1 MTMTYHEGRF
11 QRKRAIITGASKG
24 IGRATAIR
32 FAQEG
37 GRAAL
42 ISRTKADL
50 EDVASIIAAG
60 GGEALVFPA
69 NVSNEEELSA
79 AIDAAAKEWG
89 GLDIVISNAGIELPF
104 EDSAAN
110 SLPLSVWER
119 IIDTN
124 LTGQFL
130 TCKHGIRHLLEG
142 GGGAVVMVGSP
153 CGARGFCFKE
163 HAYSASKGGIMS
175 LMQVMALDYA
185 PHNIR
190 VNACI
195 PGFIDTTMNA
205 HILGDAEL
213 LETWTATIPMK
224 RPGTS
229 EETAAVILF
238 LASDEASYVLGSAF
252 VVDGGQLAG

>member
-1 MTMTYHEGRF
+1 MKYNEGRF
-11 QRKRAIITGASKG
+11 NGKRAIITGASKG

-50 EDVASIIAAG
+50 EEVASIIAG
-60 GGEALVFPA
+60 SGGEALILPA
-69 NVSNEEELSA
+69 DVTNEEELSA
-79 AIDAAAKEWG
+79 AVDAAARAWG
-89 GLDIVISNAGIELPF
+89 GLDIVVSNAGIELPF
-104 EDSAAN
+104 EDTLTD
-110 SLPLSVWER
+110 SLPLEVWQR
-119 IIDTN
+119 IINTN

-130 TCKHGIRHLLEG
+130 TCKHGVRHLLAG

-153 CGARGFCFKE
+153 CGAKGFCFKE
-163 HAYSASKGGIMS
+163 HAYTASKGGIIS

-195 PGFIDTTMNA
+195 PGFIDTPMNA
-205 HILGDAEL
+205 HVMNDQEL
-213 LETWTATIPMK
+213 LRMWSDTIPMK
-224 RPGTS
+224 RPGTA

-252 VVDGGQLAG
+252 VVDGGQMAG

>member
-1 MTMTYHEGRF
+1 MYNEGRF
-11 QRKRAIITGASKG
+11 KGKRAIITGASKG

-32 FAQEG
+32 FAKEG
-37 GRAAL
+37 GRPAL

-50 EDVASIIAAG
+50 EEVASIIAEDG
-60 GGEALVFPA
+60 IEALVLPA
-69 NVSNEEELSA
+69 DVSQEEDLAS

-104 EDSAAN
+104 EDSMAN
-110 SLPLSVWER
+110 TLTISVWQR
-119 IIDTN
+119 IINTN

-142 GGGAVVMVGSP
+142 GRGAVVMVGSP
-153 CGARGFCFKE
+153 CGAKGFCFKE

-185 PHNIR
+185 PYNIR

-195 PGFIDTTMNA
+195 PGFIDTPMNA
-205 HILGDAEL
+205 HVMSDPEL
-213 LETWTATIPMK
+213 LETWSATIPMK
-224 RPGTS
+224 RVGTS

-252 VVDGGQLAG
+252 VVDGGQIAG

>member
-1 MTMTYHEGRF
+1 MTYFTGRF
-11 QRKRAIITGASKG
+11 GGKRGIITGASKG
-24 IGRATAIR
+24 IGRATALR
-32 FAQEG
+32 FAREG
-37 GRAAL
+37 GRPAL
-42 ISRTKADL
+42 ISRTRQDLEEVASLIKAD
-50 EDVASIIAAG
+50 
-60 GGEALVFPA
+60 GGEALVLPA
-69 NVSNEEELSA
+69 DVSNEAELSA
-79 AIDAAAKEWG
+79 AIDAAAEEWG
-89 GLDIVISNAGIELPF
+89 GLDIIISNAGIELPF

-110 SLPLSVWER
+110 SLPLSVWQK
-119 IIDTN
+119 ILDIN

-130 TCKHGIRHLLEG
+130 TCKHGVRRLLEG

-153 CGARGFCFKE
+153 CGARGLCFKE
-163 HAYSASKGGIMS
+163 HAYSASKGGIMA

-195 PGFIDTTMNA
+195 PGFIDTPMNA
-205 HILGDAEL
+205 HVMGDPEL
-213 LETWTATIPMK
+213 LETWTATIPMR

>member
-1 MTMTYHEGRF
+1 MHIAGRF
-11 QRKRAIITGASKG
+11 TGKRAIITGASKG

-32 FAQEG
+32 FAREG

-42 ISRTKADL
+42 ISRSKADL
-50 EDVASIIAAG
+50 EEVAAIISG
-60 GGEALVFPA
+60 DGGEALVLPA
-69 NVSNEEELSA
+69 DVCQPEQLAA

-89 GLDIVISNAGIELPF
+89 GLDIVVSNAGIELPF
-104 EDSAAN
+104 EDSMAD
-110 SLPLSVWER
+110 SLPLEVWKQ

-130 TCKHGIRHLLEG
+130 TCKYGIRHLLEG
-142 GGGAVVMVGSP
+142 GSGTVVMVGSP
-153 CGARGFCFKE
+153 CGEKGFCFKE

-175 LMQVMALDYA
+175 LMQVMAIDYA
-185 PHNIR
+185 PYNIR

-195 PGFIDTTMNA
+195 PGFIDTPMNA
-205 HILGDAEL
+205 HVMRDPEL
-213 LETWTATIPMK
+213 LKTWSDTIPMK

-252 VVDGGQLAG
+252 VVDGGQIAT